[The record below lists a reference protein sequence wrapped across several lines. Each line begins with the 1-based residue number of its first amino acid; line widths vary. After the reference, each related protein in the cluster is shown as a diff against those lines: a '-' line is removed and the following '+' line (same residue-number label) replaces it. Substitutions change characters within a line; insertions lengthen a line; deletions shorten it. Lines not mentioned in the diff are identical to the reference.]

1 MGTEL
6 REQLQATL
14 GRGYKLER
22 ELAGGGMS
30 RVFVAEERALGRRVV
45 VKILPPDMARDV
57 SLERFRREIQL
68 AAGLL
73 HPHIIPLLSAGDAD
87 GLPYYTMPFIV
98 GESLRLRLARDW
110 RLGHEEAA
118 RLAREVAMALD
129 YAHRQGIVHR
139 DIKPENI
146 LLHDGH
152 ALVTD
157 FGIARALTRSMS
169 VSTLTMAGVS
179 LGTPLYMSPEQG
191 SGESEIDGRSD
202 IYSLGCVLYEMLVG
216 EPPFSGKAAAAIIM
230 RHIVDPVPR
239 PSAIRPEIPGQL
251 DDVVVQTLAKDAGN
265 RFASGADLASALD
278 QALSAARPVSTPVP
292 RFSHSTPS
300 GTSTSPLPASDI
312 GRFVAVL
319 PFENMSGDAENEY
332 FSDGIHE
339 EIIAQLSKIRGLKVI
354 SRTSVMR
361 YKKSQ
366 QPAREIGRALGV
378 SHLLGGTVRRA
389 GDRVRISAQLID
401 PETDE
406 NIWAET
412 YDRDMCDVFAI
423 QSEVAEQI
431 ADRMQTR
438 VTPGEHSRINKKPT
452 DDVEAYNLYL
462 LGRHHYNKVTPAD
475 FTKALEYY
483 RAAIARDP
491 SFARAYAALADGL
504 FYLGAGYWGVRP
516 HDTYPEAFAAA
527 TKALEI
533 DPLVAEAHGSLGMH
547 YGWYEYDWTRGRAE
561 LARAVELN
569 PSGAMLH
576 ACYAMHLAAEG
587 RFDEALAMRDI
598 ACRLDPGAMVIRGN
612 ASWILY
618 LTRRMDDALVD
629 GRSLRHLE
637 PGSAYGAFSHGL
649 ICAQAGQPDE
659 AIAAFRDAV
668 NLSERTSLYLVM
680 LAYALAVGKQPNEA
694 RAVLAEVQGRTT
706 EFIWPMGLAFA
717 YAHLGETETALDHL
731 ERAYEERVGWMLLI
745 GREPALDILRDH
757 PRFQAIARRIVPS
770 NIAGDIHPAPPIN
783 TKSPIPIPS
792 RFIRKFPTK
801 FTFLQR

>member
-14 GRGYKLER
+14 GRGYTLER

-30 RVFVAEERALGRRVV
+30 RVFVAHERALGRRVV

-57 SLERFRREIQL
+57 SVERFRREIQL

-110 RLGHEEAA
+110 RLAPDEAIQ
-118 RLAREVAMALD
+118 LAREVAMALD
-129 YAHRQGIVHR
+129 YAHRQGIIHR

-157 FGIARALTRSMS
+157 FGIARAITRSMTAS
-169 VSTLTMAGVS
+169 ALTVVGVAV
-179 LGTPLYMSPEQG
+179 GTPLYMSPEQG
-191 SGESEIDGRSD
+191 AGEGEIDGRSD

-216 EPPFSGKAAAAIIM
+216 EPPFRGKSAAAIAI
-230 RHIVDPVPR
+230 RHLNDPVPHPGALR
-239 PSAIRPEIPGQL
+239 PDIPAEL
-251 DDVVVQTLAKDAGN
+251 DDVVATMLAKDPSD
-265 RFASGADLASALD
+265 RFASGDDLARALD
-278 QALSAARPVSTPVP
+278 QALSATRPVTASFVRSP
-292 RFSHSTPS
+292 RVTPS
-300 GTSTSPLPASDI
+300 ATATSPLPAHDAA
-312 GRFVAVL
+312 RFVAVL
-319 PFENMSGDAENEY
+319 PFENMSGDPENEY

-361 YKKSQ
+361 YKKTQ

-389 GDRVRISAQLID
+389 GQRVRISAQLID
-401 PETDE
+401 SDADE
-406 NIWAET
+406 NVWAET
-412 YDRDMCDVFAI
+412 YDRDMTDVFAI

-431 ADRMQTR
+431 AERMQTR

-475 FTKALEYY
+475 FVKALEYY

-504 FYLGAGYWGVRP
+504 FYMGAGYWGVRP
-516 HDTYPEAFAAA
+516 HDVYPEAFEAA
-527 TKALEI
+527 TKALEL
-533 DPLVAEAHGSLGMH
+533 DPSVAEAHGSLGML
-547 YGWYEYDWTRGRAE
+547 YGWYHYDWKRAAVE

-576 ACYAMHLAAEG
+576 VLYAMQLAAEG

-598 ACRLDPGAMVIRGN
+598 SCRLDPGAMAIRGN

-618 LTRRMDDALVD
+618 LARRMDQALDD

-637 PGSAYGAFSHGL
+637 PSSAYGAFSHGL

-668 NLSERTSLYLVM
+668 NLSDRASLYLVM

-694 RAVLAEVQGRTT
+694 RVVLAEVEGRTT

-717 YAHLGETETALDHL
+717 YAYLGETDTALDHL
-731 ERAYEERVGWMLLI
+731 QRAYDERVGWMALI

-757 PRFQAIARRIVPS
+757 PRFQAIARRIVPEQR
-770 NIAGDIHPAPPIN
+770 D
-783 TKSPIPIPS
+783 PS
-792 RFIRKFPTK
+792 LRSG
-801 FTFLQR
+801 